1 MTGRILYGYRMEKG
15 IAVVEQTEGVYVQ
28 KLFDDYINGIP
39 QYKLLPELIQY
50 TEKNQLPL
58 PTIKASYMKTLL
70 TNPKYVGDRLYPQL
84 KMCIRDRYRIIQ
96 DRLYQSDFDRLVSDT
111 EKEE

>member
-1 MTGRILYGYRMEKG
+1 MLWSIGGVFMTGRILYGYQIEKG
-15 IAVVEQTEGVYVQ
+15 IAAVEQTEGAYVQ

-50 TEKNQLPL
+50 AEKNQLPL

-70 TNPKYVGDRLYPQL
+70 TNPKWEIA
-84 KMCIRDRYRIIQ
+84 CI
-96 DRLYQSDFDRLVSDT
+96 LS
-111 EKEE
+111 